1 MATWEAPGEQFVAGS
16 GEGGSEGT
24 ARPAPWRPAGTP
36 PPLAAEI
43 ADPDPRHEADDE
55 LGREDDEELGADQTP
70 TLEAVGAPR
79 RSAALPSSSGQP
91 TRPDVV
97 LVEESRQQSDQAAPA
112 EDLFTGEVFVRAR
125 TYARATGA
133 PWFVLS
139 AEYGLLSPDQV
150 VGPYERSMATVS
162 TAYREAW
169 GPWVLA
175 RLETL
180 AGPLRRLRI
189 EVHAVSL
196 AASEG
201 VRRQLLGSGAVVLE
215 PLRGLSAPDR
225 IAWYDQLSGAG
236 PRALAGSGSSGDQD
250 AARLGDAAG
259 AVRPSALL
267 ASVDATLRGPGLYS
281 WFVDEAGARQL
292 SAGLSAHVAPG
303 LVWVG
308 QAGAVRPGSGLT
320 STTTLRN
327 QLAWVHLGS
336 SVRLSPLR
344 RILGAALFR
353 AAEAGV
359 ATEAAL
365 TDWMHEH
372 LAVVTVGSDAPER
385 LIERAEAL
393 SGRLAPQLSPEH
405 ASDQQLRTALVE
417 ARNRFEVFPT
427 R

>member
-1 MATWEAPGEQFVAGS
+1 MATWEAPGEQSAAGA
-16 GEGGSEGT
+16 GDGGPEGT

-36 PPLAAEI
+36 PPLAAQI
-43 ADPDPRHEADDE
+43 ADPDPRHA
-55 LGREDDEELGADQTP
+55 DEELGADQTP
-70 TLEAVGAPR
+70 TLEEVGAPR

-97 LVEESRQQSDQAAPA
+97 LVEDSRQQGDQAAPA

-150 VGPYERSMATVS
+150 VGPYERSIATVPP
-162 TAYREAW
+162 AYREAW

-180 AGPLRRLRI
+180 TGPLRRLRI

-201 VRRQLLGSGAVVLE
+201 VRRLVLGSGGVGLARW
-215 PLRGLSAPDR
+215 RGLAAPDR

-236 PRALAGSGSSGDQD
+236 PRAVAGSGSSGDQD
-250 AARLGDAAG
+250 AARLGDAAA

-267 ASVDATLRGPGLYS
+267 ASVEATLRGPGLYS

-292 SAGLSAHVAPG
+292 SEGLGVHVAPG

-308 QAGAVRPGSGLT
+308 QAGAVRPGGGLT

-344 RILGAALFR
+344 RILGGALTR
-353 AAEAGV
+353 AAAADV
-359 ATEAAL
+359 ASEDAL
-365 TDWMHEH
+365 TDWMHQH
-372 LAVVTVGSDAPER
+372 LAVVTVGSEAPER
-385 LIERAEAL
+385 LIERADAL

-405 ASDQQLRTALVE
+405 SADPELRTALVE
-417 ARNRFEVFPT
+417 ARNRFGGFPAQ
-427 R
+427 